1 MATAPTM
8 RANALAIPISHRND
22 DALDA
27 SPAAN
32 LFQLDRQIRR
42 AKSIPAPLL
51 ERLAHSDGR
60 VRRGAAL
67 DLALYDELGR
77 HAFDDGF
84 AVAAVRQFG
93 RKRSPVSRSLRRL
106 TVEGSIEAHRWPWE
120 RRKATAYRLRAFAA
134 WLRDDGRLRAPRP
147 DIARLLEAKTS
158 EDRPNQ
164 SSEDR
169 RNQSSEDTL
178 SSTPDSLRTQGRS
191 ARFHEKIAPDRS
203 KNRPR
208 STPKPA
214 RSAADKESP
223 VVGGEA
229 EVNMRAAMSPAS
241 FERLMAANQDL
252 GTAAGRSCP
261 TGHGAAGIQDG
272 HGRAL
277 FLMRRVM
284 ETEVLVATLAGL
296 LIPE

>member
-1 MATAPTM
+1 MATVSTQ
-8 RANALAIPISHRND
+8 RANALAIPLSHRDD

-27 SPAAN
+27 SLAAK
-32 LFQLDRQIRR
+32 LFQLDRSIRPT
-42 AKSIPAPLL
+42 KSIPAPLL

-120 RRKATAYRLRAFAA
+120 RRKATAYRLPAFAA

-178 SSTPDSLRTQGRS
+178 SSCPDSLKTQRP
-191 ARFHEKIAPDRS
+191 AAWFHGEIAPERS

-208 STPKPA
+208 SAPSTA
-214 RSAADKESP
+214 RPAADKESP
-223 VVGGEA
+223 VVESGERTYA
-229 EVNMRAAMSPAS
+229 EAAVDVRAAMSPAS

-252 GTAAGRSCP
+252 ERRRAEAAQLDTVRLDYKMDMVWRC
-261 TGHGAAGIQDG
+261 
-272 HGRAL
+272 
-277 FLMRRVM
+277 F
-284 ETEVLVATLAGL
+284 
-296 LIPE
+296 

>member
-1 MATAPTM
+1 MLAATLQ
-8 RANALAIPISHRND
+8 ANALGVPISHRND

-178 SSTPDSLRTQGRS
+178 SSTPDSLKTQGPA
-191 ARFHEKIAPDRS
+191 ARFHGQIAPER
-203 KNRPR
+203 
-208 STPKPA
+208 TYA
-214 RSAADKESP
+214 
-223 VVGGEA
+223 EA

-252 GTAAGRSCP
+252 ERRRAEAAQVEKVQAMYMADLLSRGLVGLTAG
-261 TGHGAAGIQDG
+261 G
-272 HGRAL
+272 
-277 FLMRRVM
+277 
-284 ETEVLVATLAGL
+284 
-296 LIPE
+296 